1 MNSSRYLLEFGNGW
15 MAAIN
20 IRLGP
25 CRASSRNLGMRRRG
39 ASSSKN
45 IPTSAAIP
53 TAAPPKLPEPTTA
66 PSAVAIAPASPA
78 LSGPITLPG
87 LVIAAIP
94 EGLPAYR
101 RETWNHRWIDAD
113 GDCQDTRAE
122 VLIEESTVA
131 VNFGIGGRCTVNGG
145 QWLVP
150 FTGTT
155 VGFARLLDIVHM
167 VPLVNAHR
175 SGAWAW
181 SSQNKGDYF
190 NNLSFDGH
198 LIAVALTVVR
208 SRGASG
214 PEDWQPPNMGYWCE
228 YSVNWIQV
236 KAAWNLNVTADEW
249 SALEKMLGT
258 CSADLAI
265 EIGEPITVAKTPA
278 GSALPTPTP
287 SPAPTATPTQTPT
300 PTPAPLPTPA
310 QMTKQEVEALAAL
323 RVEGLVG
330 ANLPGIDLSGANLPA
345 ANFHRAYL
353 AGADLTGANLVGA
366 ILQRA
371 DLSGADLSNA
381 DLRFAE
387 LNGANLSGADLTG
400 ANLSKATLS
409 QADLSKADLSEA
421 FPLTARLFNT
431 NLTGTNLAK
440 TDWNNAYCR
449 NPATDQN
456 FLCTLE
462 ELQAAGAL
470 AALTDPPHRFSGI
483 ALIDPD
489 LAPDGP
495 TVIATI
501 GATEVASTKVTTGGS
516 YKFRIHQPPGQSF
529 AGKEITFKVGGFSAL
544 ATATWEAGGEN
555 LLNLRTPGR

>member
-1 MNSSRYLLEFGNGW
+1 M
-15 MAAIN
+15 
-20 IRLGP
+20 
-25 CRASSRNLGMRRRG
+25 
-39 ASSSKN
+39 
-45 IPTSAAIP
+45 
-53 TAAPPKLPEPTTA
+53 
-66 PSAVAIAPASPA
+66 
-78 LSGPITLPG
+78 
-87 LVIAAIP
+87 
-94 EGLPAYR
+94 
-101 RETWNHRWIDAD
+101 
-113 GDCQDTRAE
+113 
-122 VLIEESTVA
+122 A

-167 VPLVNAHR
+167 VPLANAHR
-175 SGAWAW
+175 SGACAW

-228 YSVNWIQV
+228 YAVNWIQV
-236 KAAWNLNVTADEW
+236 KAAWNLTATADEW

-287 SPAPTATPTQTPT
+287 TQSPTRTPTPAPLPTPEPTPTPFPTPTPIPIPGATPTPVPPPTPTPTASSAPTATPTQTPT

-371 DLSGADLSNA
+371 NLSGADLSNA

-421 FPLTARLFNT
+421 LLLTARLFNT

-449 NPATDQN
+449 DPATDQN

-470 AALTDPPHRFSGI
+470 AALTDPPHRFSGT

-489 LAPDGP
+489 LAPDGT

>member
-1 MNSSRYLLEFGNGW
+1 
-15 MAAIN
+15 
-20 IRLGP
+20 
-25 CRASSRNLGMRRRG
+25 
-39 ASSSKN
+39 
-45 IPTSAAIP
+45 
-53 TAAPPKLPEPTTA
+53 
-66 PSAVAIAPASPA
+66 
-78 LSGPITLPG
+78 
-87 LVIAAIP
+87 
-94 EGLPAYR
+94 
-101 RETWNHRWIDAD
+101 
-113 GDCQDTRAE
+113 
-122 VLIEESTVA
+122 VA

-167 VPLVNAHR
+167 VPLANAHR
-175 SGAWAW
+175 SGACAW

-228 YSVNWIQV
+228 YAVNWIQV
-236 KAAWNLNVTADEW
+236 KAAWNLTATADEW

-287 SPAPTATPTQTPT
+287 TQSPTRTPTPAPLPTPEPTPT

-421 FPLTARLFNT
+421 FLLTARLFNT

-449 NPATDQN
+449 DPATDQN

-470 AALTDPPHRFSGI
+470 AALTDPPHRFSGT

-489 LAPDGP
+489 LAPDGT